1 MCSTSVNRQLYK
13 KPTPLLKFEPL
24 AVSEQ
29 RFKTVISD
37 IFQLLLLKSCLYKYC
52 HLMNN
57 IGLYHIHLFMLQNQ
71 MLIYPK
77 CCYFPTCSYFVL
89 IFVDYKLFRS
99 PLQLKQAFSIPV
111 SLLHIFKYISP
122 EIDLNL
128 FTVLQTLPCQ
138 LRYIFDILKNKSW

>member
-1 MCSTSVNRQLYK
+1 MFNFCKSVVLQKTYTSTQIWTS
-13 KPTPLLKFEPL
+13 L
-24 AVSEQ
+24 AVSDQ
-29 RFKTVISD
+29 RFKRAISD
-37 IFQLLLLKSCLYKYC
+37 ILQLLLLKSCLYKYC

-71 MLIYPK
+71 MWIYPE

-122 EIDLNL
+122 EIDLNCL
-128 FTVLQTLPCQ
+128 QLQTLPC
-138 LRYIFDILKNKSW
+138 